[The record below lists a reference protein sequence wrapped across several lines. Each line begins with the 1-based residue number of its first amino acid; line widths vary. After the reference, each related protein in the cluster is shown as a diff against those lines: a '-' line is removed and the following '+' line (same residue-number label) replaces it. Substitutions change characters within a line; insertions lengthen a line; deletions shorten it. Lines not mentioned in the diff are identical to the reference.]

1 MTDFKDDAQTWGADL
16 IDATQRWATPV
27 IERATAPLRSEV
39 AQLKQENGRLRTQTA
54 RDGVMAALDADNELG
69 HNWRQTNDNP
79 AFIHWLEQPDDLSP
93 RRRIDLLRE
102 AFDRGEARRV
112 RAFFAAYGRVAV
124 PDRLR
129 APAAAPLPFSGGYQ
143 APAKRT
149 PDGRPRSWSRQQ
161 IADFYRAAAKGK
173 FDGHEAEK
181 RRIEQEIVSAA
192 QEHRVVDA
200 PMLLSSDRI

>member
-54 RDGVMAALDADNELG
+54 RDGVMAALDA
-69 HNWRQTNDNP
+69 
-79 AFIHWLEQPDDLSP
+79 
-93 RRRIDLLRE
+93 DLLRE